1 MADEI
6 INMDDM
12 NTIFAVTDKLGIH
25 RESVS
30 VDLTKEDPGTISQSS
45 PSTIE
50 ITIPLTTSTEEFS
63 KRLESELKKH
73 NRKPNEISLY
83 KIFNDY
89 LFLQ

>member
-30 VDLTKEDPGTISQSS
+30 VDLTKEDPGIISQSS
-45 PSTIE
+45 PGTIE
-50 ITIPLTTSTEEFS
+50 ITIPSTTSTEEFS
-63 KRLESELKKH
+63 KRLESELKTLGYV
-73 NRKPNEISLY
+73 ETE
-83 KIFNDY
+83 NDEDY
-89 LFLQ
+89 DED